1 MPCGTSETYPDIKYY
16 YDSTRG
22 GILESTETCTPLP
35 AGGGSFTDVLATK
48 KALIVAVWGSTS
60 VNTVTNFLTAKGFG
74 TVDYKDNPPVSEY
87 EGYDVIVLIGANG
100 TIRSGNAYANL
111 LEGYN
116 KGYKILTDGN
126 DSTKYSMPFIKDST
140 LVNNSTTSFNQTGAS
155 SLSPSFPYTY
165 KEPTFNPDSAWVCPT
180 SMIPEMIVLTTG
192 PNPNPAG
199 ADCITASAMSSGQ
212 GRWIHLLQAPLNT
225 QKGITSDALD
235 WLMM

>member
-1 MPCGTSETYPDIKYY
+1 M
-16 YDSTRG
+16 
-22 GILESTETCTPLP
+22 ESTETCTPLP